1 MVVGIGFGGISTLT
15 SQHLVLRER
24 GWKRLSPF
32 AVPAVMPSGVAA
44 VLAIRHAVTGPVLTV
59 SSACASGTQAL
70 GEAYRLVRSG
80 LADLVLAG
88 GAEAPLDPVPIAGFE
103 RMDAMSTRFD
113 DPARA
118 SGPFDRDRDGFVV
131 GEGTAFFVLGTEW
144 AARALGV
151 TPYGEIVGYGL
162 TTNAHHLTAPSE
174 RGAGAARCME
184 DALSEDRRRAE
195 AATHV
200 NAHGTSTPAND
211 AAEAAALTRTAGPA
225 TSHPWSR

>member
-1 MVVGIGFGGISTLT
+1 M
-15 SQHLVLRER
+15 
-24 GWKRLSPF
+24 
-32 AVPAVMPSGVAA
+32 
-44 VLAIRHAVTGPVLTV
+44 
-59 SSACASGTQAL
+59 
-70 GEAYRLVRSG
+70 
-80 LADLVLAG
+80 
-88 GAEAPLDPVPIAGFE
+88 PIAGFE

-131 GEGTAFFVLGTEW
+131 GEGAAFFVLGTEW

-211 AAEAAALTRTAGPA
+211 AAEAAALTRTAGAGDVPPVVALKRDRSPDGAAGAVELAGSMLASRCSTLPPTVNFEEPDDRCLLDISSSPRPLAA
-225 TSHPWSR
+225 TGAFLTTSFGFGGQNAALVVRC